1 MINRIAF
8 LGCGSMGEAILAGL
22 LGSGLKPSSV
32 VATVRRVERAEEL
45 ASRYGITALAGAEE
59 PEANPL
65 AVQGADVVILAVKP
79 AGIAQLCREV
89 APALA
94 AGTVLVSVAAGVSLA
109 QLAAALPQDQPV
121 IRSIPNTPLK
131 VRRGVVALSTGSGTT
146 PEQLSLAHEVFVSSG
161 LVLDVPEEQQ
171 DAVSAISGS
180 GPAYVFYL
188 AEALAAA
195 AQEFGLD
202 EDTAR
207 MLARETVAGAGLML
221 TEPGA
226 DPAVLRR
233 AVSSPGGT
241 TEQAIATFEAQR
253 LPAIVAAGTKA
264 AAARAAAITEDLAG
278 R

>member
-1 MINRIAF
+1 
-8 LGCGSMGEAILAGL
+8 MGEAILAGL
-22 LGSGLKPSSV
+22 LGSGLKPSAV

-59 PEANPL
+59 PDANPL

-79 AGIAQLCREV
+79 VGIAGLCREI
-89 APALA
+89 APALET
-94 AGTVLVSVAAGVSLA
+94 GTVLISVAAAVSLA

-121 IRSIPNTPLK
+121 VRAMPNTPLK
-131 VRRGVVALSTGSGTT
+131 VSRGVVALSAGHGTT
-146 PEQLSLAHEVFVSSG
+146 SGQLALAHEVFAGAGV
-161 LVLDVPEEQQ
+161 VLDVPEDKQ

-188 AEALAAA
+188 AEALVAA
-195 AQEFGLD
+195 AQEFGLN

-207 MLARETVAGAGLML
+207 ILARETVAGAGLML

-233 AVSSPGGT
+233 AVTSPGGT
-241 TEQAIATFEAQR
+241 TEQAIVTFEAR
-253 LPAIVAAGTKA
+253 GFAAVVAAGAKA
-264 AAARAAAITEDLAG
+264 AAARAAAITEELAA